1 MAVHRISWKSGLLA
15 GLRTTWLL
23 GKIIFPVTFIITV
36 LGYTPIL
43 QAVINFIAPLMKW
56 LGLPGEAAVPLV
68 LGNALNLYA
77 GIAGILSL
85 ELTVK
90 EVFIIAVML
99 SFSHNLFIE
108 SGVATSV
115 GVKLWVVLVVRI
127 GLAVVSAIIIN
138 LVWSGGG
145 EIAQYGLVQP
155 AEPQAN
161 GFGEIAWFAVEKAT
175 LGVLQLA
182 IIVIPLM
189 IMTQIM
195 KDLNWMDY
203 LSKKMAPVTRKLGM
217 SENTSFTLVT
227 GLTVGLAYGAGVM
240 IQAVRE
246 NGVSKKDA
254 TLAIIFL
261 VACHAIVEDTLIFVP
276 LGIPILPLLII
287 RIVVAVALTMTIS
300 RLWNRAEMA
309 KRKEETLTTYD
320 HER

>member
-127 GLAVVSAIIIN
+127 GLAVVSAFVIN

-145 EIAQYGLVQP
+145 DIAQYGLVQP

-161 GFGEIAWFAVEKAT
+161 GFWEIAWFAVEK
-175 LGVLQLA
+175 
-182 IIVIPLM
+182 
-189 IMTQIM
+189 
-195 KDLNWMDY
+195 
-203 LSKKMAPVTRKLGM
+203 
-217 SENTSFTLVT
+217 
-227 GLTVGLAYGAGVM
+227 
-240 IQAVRE
+240 
-246 NGVSKKDA
+246 A

-261 VACHAIVEDTLIFVP
+261 VACHAVVEDTLIFVP

-287 RIVVAVALTMTIS
+287 RIVVAVALTITIS

-309 KRKEETLTTYD
+309 KRKEETLTTYE